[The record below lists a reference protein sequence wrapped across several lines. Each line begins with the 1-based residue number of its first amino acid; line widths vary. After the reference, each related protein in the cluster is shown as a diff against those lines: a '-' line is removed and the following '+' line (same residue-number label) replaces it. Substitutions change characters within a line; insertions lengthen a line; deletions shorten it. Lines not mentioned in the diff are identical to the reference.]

1 MIVMV
6 ATSEAITSAANS
18 PVTLVVAPS
27 AARQTPRLWWAMN
40 MSGTA
45 IVRGRKT
52 ASAWALYKEGFGS
65 YCETRL
71 DPLFH
76 RLRHPARLVGRLEP
90 HPAPVLVVGT
100 GPSLAAAIP
109 DVRRLRD
116 RLRIATSPRGAEA
129 LQAVDVVPDLILV
142 EHRTALDAHHS
153 ARRWR
158 DGHAVPS
165 YAAPLVAAEWRT
177 PASIVEGLG
186 ERIFVPEDLPTW
198 GAWPATLAAMALQA
212 GATRVGLVGID
223 LGSRAAPD
231 PAFVPLA
238 RLLGLIA
245 QWSEAPTLDCGTIG
259 APKPH
264 WTRAPLDQLA
274 ADTPCPP
281 FSAVLRPAPNP
292 HSRRADARALLR
304 RLESHVERG
313 RVLLVEALHAR
324 SDGGPVASNGAAELL
339 SWRED
344 RALRIDLQEGLGLS
358 FLPRLWRSGISARI
372 GGAAWRPVA
381 LAAHELVGQADA
393 LAAELA
399 A

>member
-1 MIVMV
+1 MEWPLLEAIGSDQYLEMDECR
-6 ATSEAITSAANS
+6 AGSIAARSEAWMLYADAF
-18 PVTLVVAPS
+18 
-27 AARQTPRLWWAMN
+27 
-40 MSGTA
+40 
-45 IVRGRKT
+45 GR
-52 ASAWALYKEGFGS
+52 

-76 RLRHPARLVGRLEP
+76 RLRHPARFVGRLEP

-129 LQAVDVVPDLILV
+129 LQAADLVPDLVLV
-142 EHRTALDAHHS
+142 EHRTALDAHHG

-158 DGHAVPS
+158 DGHAVP
-165 YAAPLVAAEWRT
+165 ACTAPLVAAEWRT
-177 PASIVEGLG
+177 PASLVEGLG
-186 ERIFVPEDLPTW
+186 ARVFVPDDLPTW

-212 GATRVGLVGID
+212 GAMRVGLVGID
-223 LGSRAAPD
+223 LGSRMAPD
-231 PAFVPLA
+231 LAFVPLA

-245 QWSEAPTLDCGTIG
+245 QWSEAPTLDCGTLG
-259 APKPH
+259 ASKPH
-264 WTRAPLDQLA
+264 WTRASLDQLA

-281 FSAVLRPAPNP
+281 FSAVLRPAPDP
-292 HSRRADARALLR
+292 RRRRAEARALLG

-313 RVLLVEALHAR
+313 RVLLAEAVSAR
-324 SDGGPVASNGAAELL
+324 SNAGPVVTNGAAELL
-339 SWRED
+339 SWGED

-358 FLPRLWRSGISARI
+358 FLPRLWRSGVSARI

-381 LAAHELVGQADA
+381 LAAHELVGQAEA
-393 LAAELA
+393 LAADLA